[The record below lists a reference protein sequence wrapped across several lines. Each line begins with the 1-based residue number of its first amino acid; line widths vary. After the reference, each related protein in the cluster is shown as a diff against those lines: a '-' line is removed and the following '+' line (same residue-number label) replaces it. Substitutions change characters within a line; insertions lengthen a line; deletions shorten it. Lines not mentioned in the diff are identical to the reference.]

1 MKKYIPHILFVLLG
15 AAIVVLVITGSSYQ
29 KNKKRKL
36 DERITLRKQDKIP
49 YGTWV
54 AWNNLQYLF
63 PKADFFN
70 NRYMPGYWRSIS
82 PDKSNQV
89 LIIVT
94 DRFDADRGEMQDLVE
109 LVKNGNDVFI
119 SARYISAAADKI
131 LNCTSSSFDLNIVS
145 VDELSNNMELLLNN
159 PPFDDKV
166 DYNYPGK
173 TFSSYFTEVDSI
185 KTEVLGTD
193 KRHRPNFIHLRAG
206 TGNFYVHLEPLA
218 FSNYF
223 LLHKDN
229 ISYYEKV
236 MSLLR
241 PDAEK
246 VVWDEY
252 YLYKREARN
261 KPSKKPGWM
270 SVFMKHPALRAALLT
285 AIGTLLIFVLLE
297 MRRKQRPI
305 PVIKKPKNDSLDFV
319 KTIGRL
325 YYEKGDHH
333 NLCKKMSAYFLEYV
347 RNNFKIPTGSL
358 NEDFINSV
366 HYKSG
371 VEKEEIKRIV
381 YFIQYLEDK
390 KVISSQQLSEF
401 HRNLEA
407 FYSKV

>member
-1 MKKYIPHILFVLLG
+1 MLG

-82 PDKSNQV
+82 LDKSKQV

-94 DRFDADRGEMQDLVE
+94 DRFDADRLEMQDLVE
-109 LVKNGNDVFI
+109 FVKNGNDLFI

-145 VDELSNNMELLLNN
+145 VDELSNNMELSLNQ
-159 PPFDDKV
+159 PPFGNKV
-166 DYNYPGK
+166 NYNYPGK
-173 TFSSYFTEVDSI
+173 TFSSYFAELDSL

-193 KRHRPNFIHLRAG
+193 KKHRPNFIHLRAG
-206 TGNFYVHLEPLA
+206 AGNFYVHLEPLA

-236 MSLLR
+236 MSLMR

-252 YLYKREARN
+252 YLNKREARN
-261 KPSKKPGWM
+261 RPSKKPGWL

-285 AIGTLLIFVLLE
+285 AIGTLLVFVLLE
-297 MRRKQRPI
+297 MRRKQRLI
-305 PVIKKPKNDSLDFV
+305 PVVKKPKNDSLDFV

-325 YYEKGDHH
+325 YYEKGGHH
-333 NLCKKMSAYFLEYV
+333 NLSKKMAAYFLEYV
-347 RNNFKIPTGSL
+347 RNQFKIPTGTL
-358 NEDFINSV
+358 NEDFINLL
-366 HYKSG
+366 HYKTG
-371 VEKEEIKRIV
+371 VGTDEIKRIV

-390 KVISSQQLSEF
+390 KIISSQQLSEF

-407 FYSKV
+407 FYGKI

>member
-1 MKKYIPHILFVLLG
+1 MLG
-15 AAIVVLVITGSSYQ
+15 AAIIVLVITGSSYQ

-36 DERITLRKQDKIP
+36 DERVTLRKQDKIP

-82 PDKSNQV
+82 LDKSNQV

-94 DRFDADRGEMQDLVE
+94 DRFDADRLEMKDLVE
-109 LVKNGNDVFI
+109 FVKNGNDLFI

-131 LNCTSSSFDLNIVS
+131 LDCTSSSFDLNIVS
-145 VDELSNNMELLLNN
+145 VDELSNNMELSLNN
-159 PPFDDKV
+159 PPFGNKV
-166 DYNYPGK
+166 NYNYPGK
-173 TFSSYFTEVDSI
+173 TFSSYFTEFDSL

-193 KRHRPNFIHLRAG
+193 KKHRPNFIHLRAG

-236 MSLLR
+236 MSLMR

-252 YLYKREARN
+252 YLNKREARN
-261 KPSKKPGWM
+261 RPSKKPGWL

-285 AIGTLLIFVLLE
+285 AIGTLLVFVLLE

-305 PVIKKPKNDSLDFV
+305 PVVKKPKNDSLDFV

-333 NLCKKMSAYFLEYV
+333 NLCKKMSAYFLEYI

-358 NEDFINSV
+358 NEDFINLV

-390 KVISSQQLSEF
+390 KVINSQQLSEF
-401 HRNLEA
+401 HRNLET
-407 FYSKV
+407 FYGKV